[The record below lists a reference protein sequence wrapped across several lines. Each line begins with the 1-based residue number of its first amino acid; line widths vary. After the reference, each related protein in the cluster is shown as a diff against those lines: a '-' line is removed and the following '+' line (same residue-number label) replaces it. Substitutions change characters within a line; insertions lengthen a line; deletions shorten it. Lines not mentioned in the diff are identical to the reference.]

1 MDLILGSDSLN
12 LRDYLSLAA
21 TSRSLRAC
29 FYTPTP
35 SQYSPL
41 WRSLIALRPM
51 LEQGRQNFKKLKEP
65 QIAKSIEK
73 IWSNGLKIDKDT
85 MEVIREEFEEAQD
98 TTGKKRKRQEER
110 DLAIRSKE
118 WEHAIDLVHTT
129 VSLPLSRPAHLG
141 S

>member
-1 MDLILGSDSLN
+1 
-12 LRDYLSLAA
+12 
-21 TSRSLRAC
+21 
-29 FYTPTP
+29 
-35 SQYSPL
+35 
-41 WRSLIALRPM
+41 M